1 ACPQPFLC
9 PVVLV
14 AALENLGW
22 AAQHDP
28 AEAAP
33 IFVVTVYDKRSLRVF
48 QNIAYPLQGGV
59 APFRFL
65 IYRDV
70 ERVIGH
76 RIAHRD
82 HMRRPV
88 AVGGREMADPAMIE
102 KTALCTGKHCAIL
115 PDAGP
120 VAYRFGRIVR
130 S

>member
-1 ACPQPFLC
+1 
-9 PVVLV
+9 
-14 AALENLGW
+14 
-22 AAQHDP
+22 
-28 AEAAP
+28 
-33 IFVVTVYDKRSLRVF
+33 
-48 QNIAYPLQGGV
+48 
-59 APFRFL
+59 

-120 VAYRFGRIVR
+120 VAYRFGGIVR
-130 S
+130 YREMRQETRMAETAVALSPETVLAQMKQNGVTDIVWLPGSETNWLYLLIQAERALR